1 MLSRVIGGGQMI
13 KEHVHTFNLL
23 VHVHSL
29 RPKMIVLPPRISCPK
44 MFVLQT
50 FWDKKNFRKQDNHF
64 GT

>member
-1 MLSRVIGGGQMI
+1 MI
-13 KEHVHTFNLL
+13 KEHVHTFIML

-50 FWDKKNFRKQDNHF
+50 FWDKKKLQKTGQSFWNI
-64 GT
+64 GST